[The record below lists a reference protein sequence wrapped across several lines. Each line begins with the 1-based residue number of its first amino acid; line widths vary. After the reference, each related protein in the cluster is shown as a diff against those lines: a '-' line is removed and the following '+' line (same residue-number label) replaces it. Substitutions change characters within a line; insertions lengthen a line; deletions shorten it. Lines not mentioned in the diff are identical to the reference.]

1 MAERVLIT
9 GGAGFVGLHLA
20 RRLLRDGADVTI
32 VEDFSRGRRDA
43 ALADLDGMR
52 VVEHDLT
59 EPLPAG
65 LLPGPFDA
73 VYHLAAVVGVARV
86 SADPDRVLR
95 TNVRAA
101 ENLLRVLDRDPPGA
115 VFLSSTSEVADG
127 AARLGLCGYP
137 TPEDVPFAL
146 AEPSAPRASYALS
159 KVVTEGMFLRRA
171 DRMRVRVG
179 RYYNVYGPR
188 MGHSH
193 VIPQFARR
201 VLDRVD
207 PFPLYGAHQSRAFC
221 YVDDAVEAT
230 VALTRL
236 ATPEPVLANI
246 GNDREET
253 RIVDLAELMLRIS
266 GHRAEFDVHDP
277 PPGSPERRVPDLTVL
292 RGLVPPADPVDLRT
306 GVARVLDW
314 YGRPGHD
321 R

>member
-1 MAERVLIT
+1 MAERVLVT

-20 RRLLRDGADVTI
+20 RRLVRDGADVTV
-32 VEDFSRGRRDA
+32 VEDFSRGRRDDEF
-43 ALADLDGMR
+43 ADVGGVR

-59 EPLPAG
+59 EPLPEG
-65 LLPGPFDA
+65 LLRGPFDA

-95 TNVRAA
+95 TNVLAA
-101 ENLLRVLDRDPPGA
+101 ENLLRALDRDPPGA

-127 AARLGLCGYP
+127 AAQLGLSGYP

-146 AEPSAPRASYALS
+146 GRPHAPRMSYALS
-159 KVVTEGMFLRRA
+159 KVITEAMFLRRA

-193 VIPQFARR
+193 VIPQLLRR
-201 VLDRVD
+201 ALDRED
-207 PFPLYGAHQSRAFC
+207 PFRLYGAHQSRAFC
-221 YVDDAVEAT
+221 FVDDAVEAT
-230 VALTRL
+230 VGLTRL
-236 ATPEPVLANI
+236 ANPDPVLANI

-253 RIVDLAELMLRIS
+253 RILDLAELVLRLT
-266 GHRAEFDVHDP
+266 GHQAEIDVHDP
-277 PPGSPERRVPDLTVL
+277 PPGSPDRRVPDLGVL
-292 RGLVPPADPVDLRT
+292 RALLPGRAPVDLRT
-306 GVARVLDW
+306 GLSRVLDW
-314 YGRPGHD
+314 YGRED